1 MKNCGDSSSG
11 SESAPSDD
19 NLQPEEII
27 KIIPVIDKKT
37 KKDLEQ
43 RKQKLSSSPNK
54 EKPEKPEQP
63 PKKLIKVSE
72 SRANL
77 HEKRKQEKSLA
88 RLPIIDFD
96 PKRGES
102 PVKEQESKKKPKPEM
117 VDAWTQTERS
127 DYSIIKSRLKSL
139 NREFTTLKG
148 AGLY

>member
-37 KKDLEQ
+37 RKDLELK
-43 RKQKLSSSPNK
+43 KQKLQ
-54 EKPEKPEQP
+54 QP
-63 PKKLIKVSE
+63 TPPPLKSKGPIKKSE

-77 HEKRKQEKSLA
+77 QDKKKPGEKSLA
-88 RLPIIDFD
+88 RFPIIDFD
-96 PKRGES
+96 PKRGE
-102 PVKEQESKKKPKPEM
+102 PPNPIKEEETKKKPKPEM

-127 DYSIIKSRLKSL
+127 DYAIIKSRLKSL
-139 NREFTTLKG
+139 NRDFSQLKG

>member
-37 KKDLEQ
+37 RKDLELK
-43 RKQKLSSSPNK
+43 KQNMQ
-54 EKPEKPEQP
+54 QP
-63 PKKLIKVSE
+63 TPPPLKSKGPIKKSE

-77 HEKRKQEKSLA
+77 QDKKKPGEKSLA
-88 RLPIIDFD
+88 RFPIIDFD
-96 PKRGES
+96 PKRGE
-102 PVKEQESKKKPKPEM
+102 PPNPIKEEETKKKPKPEM

-127 DYSIIKSRLKSL
+127 DYAIIKSRLKSL
-139 NREFTTLKG
+139 NRDFSQLKG

>member
-37 KKDLEQ
+37 RKDLELK
-43 RKQKLSSSPNK
+43 KQKLQ
-54 EKPEKPEQP
+54 QP
-63 PKKLIKVSE
+63 PPPLKSKETKRPIKKSE

-77 HEKRKQEKSLA
+77 QEKKKPGEKSLA
-88 RLPIIDFD
+88 RFPIIDFD
-96 PKRGES
+96 PKRGE
-102 PVKEQESKKKPKPEM
+102 PPNPIKEEETKKKPKPEM

-127 DYSIIKSRLKSL
+127 DYAIIKSRLKSL
-139 NREFTTLKG
+139 NRDFSQLKG